1 MTLEIIKKKINF
13 TPTNDIK
20 GWVKL
25 NDGTKSNFMVTPSG
39 DFKLWGTNTHN
50 EIVHPIISGLL
61 EMLYD
66 DRWI

>member
-1 MTLEIIKKKINF
+1 MELEIIKKKINF
-13 TPTNDIK
+13 TPNNDIK

-25 NDGTKSNFMVTPSG
+25 NDGTRSSFVVTPNG
-39 DFKLWGTNTHN
+39 DVRHWGTNTHI

-66 DRWI
+66 DR